1 MDRSSPT
8 IGHGTGNPGRASSTG
23 SPILHVKAAKPQLQW
38 QAQQQQQKQKAAV
51 GSVQTSSGQ
60 GSTGGVA
67 SPSLSSSMNKY
78 KERTSNCTGNSP
90 QSHSSKST
98 HSPHSSHKIKHHHHL
113 SGERHKHHKH
123 RSPGLG
129 VKSSSPGSSLGK
141 HRHKRHHHRSTFG
154 GQRNEHNQHHMDEQK
169 PSEDKKEVTSPSQNI
184 SNGSAPASPT
194 GADSGNNNTGVFRAA
209 RELAQLRAD
218 LVEIGVDPGGDEGG
232 SNPAT
237 PSGRK
242 GPGRGRGRQPM
253 QYEEVLS
260 WYDEEN
266 GITYTKGGQYCAKG

>member
-8 IGHGTGNPGRASSTG
+8 VGHGTGNPGRASRTG

-38 QAQQQQQKQKAAV
+38 QAQQQQHKQRAAV
-51 GSVQTSSGQ
+51 GSAQTSLGQ
-60 GSTGGVA
+60 SSIGRVA
-67 SPSLSSSMNKY
+67 SPSPLSPMNKY

-90 QSHSSKST
+90 QSHISKS
-98 HSPHSSHKIKHHHHL
+98 PHLSHKIKHHHHL

-141 HRHKRHHHRSTFG
+141 HRHKRHHHRSAIG
-154 GQRNEHNQHHMDEQK
+154 GQRNEQNQDPVDEQK
-169 PSEDKKEVTSPSQNI
+169 PSEDRKEVTSSSQNI
-184 SNGSAPASPT
+184 SNGSAPASPAGT
-194 GADSGNNNTGVFRAA
+194 DSGNNNNGVFRAA

-260 WYDEEN
+260 WYDDEN